1 MNFKKESIH
10 LVFNDRIKPNL
21 HALYVYIRNYNYVN
35 FQ

>member
-21 HALYVYIRNYNYVN
+21 HALHIYIY
-35 FQ
+35 QELQLC